1 MESEENNLSDAK
13 YLHELSKDD
22 ILSLEF
28 DNLEDVYEF
37 YKAYAYA
44 IGFGVRKDSCRRN
57 KDGIEVMKHFACLK
71 EGHRVE
77 KWKKLENR
85 MREPKSS
92 SRTDCKANIRVILN
106 KDTGKWYVSHCEL
119 KHNHHMVNLAQ
130 IGFIRSNRHIK
141 VADVCEA
148 KVMKVAGIK
157 TCQVMNV
164 FAAQARGIQNV
175 GFMHKDFYNRMVA
188 EEHAE
193 ENDGEV
199 QATLLYFGVKKE
211 IDSGFYM
218 THTNYEDNK
227 LKNLF
232 WVDSVSRSNYACFG
246 DVLAFDTT
254 YKKNTFNLP
263 LLVFIDVN
271 YHHMTTIFALALLR
285 NEDAESYIWALSTFL
300 ECMMNKKPISVVID
314 EDRAMRKALKMTFPR
329 VQHRL
334 CSWYLASNAQAN
346 IPLPGFVQ
354 NFKACMKSWWTINKF
369 ERDWKEMVKKFALQ
383 GHQWIDEMYKKKHM
397 WAQSHLSG
405 HFFRI
410 ITSTSRYEGLN
421 SFIAFVAKER
431 KTLLEFVR
439 AIEDEIKN
447 IRNNEIGEDYI
458 SIHTELVSSQIF
470 KDIEK
475 HVASVYTRRTFKK
488 FIDEMCLQ
496 QLFYHECRIDDV
508 PSIQV
513 YHLMKYGDL
522 SERIRVEF
530 HVDDYKMLMS

>member
-148 KVMKVAGIK
+148 KVMKVA
-157 TCQVMNV
+157 
-164 FAAQARGIQNV
+164 AQARGIQNV

-199 QATLLYFGVKKE
+199 QATL
-211 IDSGFYM
+211 
-218 THTNYEDNK
+218 
-227 LKNLF
+227 
-232 WVDSVSRSNYACFG
+232 
-246 DVLAFDTT
+246 
-254 YKKNTFNLP
+254 
-263 LLVFIDVN
+263 
-271 YHHMTTIFALALLR
+271 
-285 NEDAESYIWALSTFL
+285 
-300 ECMMNKKPISVVID
+300 
-314 EDRAMRKALKMTFPR
+314 
-329 VQHRL
+329 
-334 CSWYLASNAQAN
+334 
-346 IPLPGFVQ
+346 
-354 NFKACMKSWWTINKF
+354 
-369 ERDWKEMVKKFALQ
+369 
-383 GHQWIDEMYKKKHM
+383 
-397 WAQSHLSG
+397 
-405 HFFRI
+405 I